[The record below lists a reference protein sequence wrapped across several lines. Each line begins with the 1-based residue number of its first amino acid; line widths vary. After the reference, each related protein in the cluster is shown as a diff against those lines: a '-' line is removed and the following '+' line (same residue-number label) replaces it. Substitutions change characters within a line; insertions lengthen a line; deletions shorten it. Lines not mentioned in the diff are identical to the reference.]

1 MATERQALKSAISA
15 TSTPPF
21 FVVKFDCDDSIAH
34 VPAKLIINP
43 DSATLSVKSECVV
56 RWQDRCRYEAVVLAT
71 AGDRLE
77 AKRLEAEL
85 VKAIRSTTSS
95 DSLSNTPSP
104 PPKPKKRRRKSQKR

>member
-21 FVVKFDCDDSIAH
+21 FVVKFDCDAH

-43 DSATLSVKSECVV
+43 DPATLSVKSECVV

-104 PPKPKKRRRKSQKR
+104 PLKPKKRQRKSQKR